1 MKYMHDNSQKRLF
14 GSAQKPSS
22 SQGCGDKSICMQVH
36 PSHKEQ
42 VQKAEIF
49 WALKVASSG
58 YPYRTCD
65 GTPALFQAMF
75 PGPVSK
81 KLVLCIPTF
90 EGKVP
95 TFSYYFPTFLAKV
108 VPFFSYFLKKGHLTA
123 CKRFH
128 SITSV
133 GMEVLG

>member
-1 MKYMHDNSQKRLF
+1 MKNMHDNSQKR
-14 GSAQKPSS
+14 GSAPKPSS
-22 SQGCGDKSICMQVH
+22 SQGGGDKSICMQVQ

-42 VQKAEIF
+42 IQKAQIF

-81 KLVLCIPTF
+81 KI
-90 EGKVP
+90 
-95 TFSYYFPTFLAKV
+95 SIMY
-108 VPFFSYFLKKGHLTA
+108 SYF
-123 CKRFH
+123 
-128 SITSV
+128 
-133 GMEVLG
+133 

>member
-22 SQGCGDKSICMQVH
+22 SQGCGDKSICMQAH

-58 YPYRTCD
+58 IHTEHVM
-65 GTPALFQAMF
+65 ALLLCF
-75 PGPVSK
+75 
-81 KLVLCIPTF
+81 KLCFLDLC
-90 EGKVP
+90 
-95 TFSYYFPTFLAKV
+95 
-108 VPFFSYFLKKGHLTA
+108 LKK
-123 CKRFH
+123 
-128 SITSV
+128 
-133 GMEVLG
+133 

>member
-65 GTPALFQAMF
+65 GTPALFQTMF

-81 KLVLCIPTF
+81 K
-90 EGKVP
+90 
-95 TFSYYFPTFLAKV
+95 
-108 VPFFSYFLKKGHLTA
+108 
-123 CKRFH
+123 
-128 SITSV
+128 
-133 GMEVLG
+133 

>member
-22 SQGCGDKSICMQVH
+22 SQDCGDKSICMQVH

-75 PGPVSK
+75 PGLVSK
-81 KLVLCIPTF
+81 K
-90 EGKVP
+90 
-95 TFSYYFPTFLAKV
+95 
-108 VPFFSYFLKKGHLTA
+108 
-123 CKRFH
+123 
-128 SITSV
+128 
-133 GMEVLG
+133 